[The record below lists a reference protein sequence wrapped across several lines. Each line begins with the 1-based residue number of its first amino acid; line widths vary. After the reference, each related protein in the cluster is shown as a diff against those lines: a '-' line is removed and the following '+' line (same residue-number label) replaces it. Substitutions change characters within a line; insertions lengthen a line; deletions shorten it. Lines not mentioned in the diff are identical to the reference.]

1 MRVVGS
7 LCVSGQSRTTDRRHA
22 VCDKD
27 VSTPG
32 SDHPAVEQGG
42 QGPVCRTSSLDCLDP
57 EVEGKHEQEDRNS
70 LVIV

>member
-1 MRVVGS
+1 MREEGS
-7 LCVSGQSRTTDRRHA
+7 LRVSGRSWTTGRRHT

-32 SDHPAVEQGG
+32 SDHPAVKQGG
-42 QGPVCRTSSLDCLDP
+42 EGPVRRASSLDCLDP
-57 EVEGKHEQEDRNS
+57 EVEGKHEQEDRDS